1 MGEGPFALGASAS
14 SGLPVSYNSSNLAV
28 LTVSGATATVAGA
41 GGTVVTA
48 TQPGNGNYL
57 AALPV
62 SQPLAVGPVVAWG
75 NNTYG
80 QGESLPGLAEVVAV
94 SSHRYHNV
102 ALRPDGTVAAWGSND
117 SGQTNV
123 PAHVTNVVAVAAGG
137 TFSAAL
143 RGDGRVATWGYV
155 GGASVPASATNVVGI
170 GAGIYHVL
178 ALRAD
183 GTVVA
188 WGLNSSNQCAVPGGL
203 GGVVAVAAGYYHS
216 LALKADGT
224 VVGWGS
230 ATSDYWAPPAG
241 LTGVVSISG
250 GLFHSVALKRDGTV
264 VCWGANNYGQSA
276 VPGGLSNVVAISAG
290 HEHTAALK
298 ADGTVVC
305 WGLNNN
311 KQSAVPGGL
320 GEVAAL
326 SAGYYHT
333 AALLSRSY
341 QTPAILGSRLALAA
355 GQSAVLRVA
364 EGCWRPGSGQWRV
377 NGASIPGATNA
388 WYWVG
393 QAQAA
398 GPHNYSF
405 AAAGGSGAVTS
416 QVAVLTVNPVPAA
429 VTLANLSH
437 TYNGSAKAAAVTTT
451 PAGLPTSVTYND
463 SATLPVNAGSYT
475 VVARVS
481 DPNYAGAATNTLV
494 INKASQTIAFGALPT
509 KYIDDAPFTLTGTVS
524 SGLPVSYTSGNP
536 NVAMIQSN
544 LVILS
549 GSVGSS
555 VITASQSGDAN
566 YLPASSVARTL
577 NVIGVAPSITVQ
589 PKSQTNIAGAT
600 VTLTVGA
607 AGSNP
612 LRYQWF
618 RGSQPIA
625 GATNGELWLTNVT
638 QADSGGYHCAVTNV
652 INSAGSAVAWLV
664 VIPPE
669 GIMVVRTLPPSYKP
683 GEKILVELAVIIA
696 TTKTVYGLEDQPPVG
711 WTISN
716 PSDGVLDT
724 NHHKVKFGPFYD
736 SAPRSFTYE
745 VTVPMDEHN
754 VCEFAGSVGFEKIV
768 SSITGDSIIG
778 PLRHPADLNPAD
790 FVMTLGEAI
799 AYGHAWKLGESW
811 PEAPTTID
819 IDYAT
824 RAAALWRGGEN
835 YWLDI
840 NVSSNAPLIWVNVPP
855 PAPQTKGIQMAAI
868 RSQATV
874 SVSDAKAV
882 RVLTADGTGFLV
894 TIQVTPASEAQ
905 AWAAQDRVPA
915 GSAPDQI
922 SDGGVFDAESG
933 LVKWGPFFD
942 GEART
947 LSYRAVGGRT
957 NGYIGRISCDGMSAS
972 IGGQGTTRLAALEHL
987 EDGAIRLRLDG
998 ALPETGILEF
1008 STDLTTWQPVAAGQ
1022 WARDEFGLRVTK
1034 PQAARV
1040 FYRLRLE

>member
-1 MGEGPFALGASAS
+1 MILPAAAQSPIITNASDSVVASPGGSASFWVEVDGAAPLSYKWYFNGAAIGGANSNRLTLNNVQASQAGTYTVSISNSYGAILSSGFLLNVTTVTRGGTVNFQNLAVSKVYHVDGTTGLAGPAFLAQLYAGLTTNNLQPVGEPTTFLTNAPGRFIGGTRVVATVAPGQTGWFQVRAWESAYGRSYEQSLAAGGQHGASTMFQVIPADPYSVPPGIPSVLSGLTSFALKAPPMAQATVTLASLSHTYNGSAKGATVTTTPAGLPTSVTYNGSATLPVSAGSYTVVATVASPNYAGGATNTLVISKAGQAITFNALAPRYVGEGPFALGASAS

-494 INKASQTIAFGALPT
+494 INKASQTIAFGALVAAMYGQPSQSLN
-509 KYIDDAPFTLTGTVS
+509 ASAS
-524 SGLPVSYTSGNP
+524 SGLTVTYVSDNAAVAAISGNTLSILG
-536 NVAMIQSN
+536 VGTAVIKAM
-544 LVILS
+544 
-549 GSVGSS
+549 
-555 VITASQSGDAN
+555 QSGNQN
-566 YLPASSVARTL
+566 YLAAPDLEQIFTVNKAPINMVLASLSHTY
-577 NVIGVAPSITVQ
+577 N
-589 PKSQTNIAGAT
+589 
-600 VTLTVGA
+600 
-607 AGSNP
+607 
-612 LRYQWF
+612 
-618 RGSQPIA
+618 
-625 GATNGELWLTNVT
+625 
-638 QADSGGYHCAVTNV
+638 
-652 INSAGSAVAWLV
+652 GSAKAAV
-664 VIPPE
+664 V
-669 GIMVVRTLPPSYKP
+669 
-683 GEKILVELAVIIA
+683 
-696 TTKTVYGLEDQPPVG
+696 TT
-711 WTISN
+711 
-716 PSDGVLDT
+716 
-724 NHHKVKFGPFYD
+724 
-736 SAPRSFTYE
+736 
-745 VTVPMDEHN
+745 
-754 VCEFAGSVGFEKIV
+754 
-768 SSITGDSIIG
+768 
-778 PLRHPADLNPAD
+778 
-790 FVMTLGEAI
+790 
-799 AYGHAWKLGESW
+799 
-811 PEAPTTID
+811 
-819 IDYAT
+819 
-824 RAAALWRGGEN
+824 
-835 YWLDI
+835 
-840 NVSSNAPLIWVNVPP
+840 
-855 PAPQTKGIQMAAI
+855 
-868 RSQATV
+868 
-874 SVSDAKAV
+874 
-882 RVLTADGTGFLV
+882 
-894 TIQVTPASEAQ
+894 TPA
-905 AWAAQDRVPA
+905 
-915 GSAPDQI
+915 
-922 SDGGVFDAESG
+922 G
-933 LVKWGPFFD
+933 LPTSV
-942 GEART
+942 T
-947 LSYRAVGGRT
+947 Y
-957 NGYIGRISCDGMSAS
+957 
-972 IGGQGTTRLAALEHL
+972 
-987 EDGAIRLRLDG
+987 
-998 ALPETGILEF
+998 
-1008 STDLTTWQPVAAGQ
+1008 WQRHAAGQ
-1022 WARDEFGLRVTK
+1022 RGQLHGGGDGGQPQLRGRGDQHAGHQQGG
-1034 PQAARV
+1034 PGDH
-1040 FYRLRLE
+1040 L